1 MVDKL
6 SPEIRRALL
15 IIASRE
21 QVAFSVALEL
31 AVTEGIKVLLDEM
44 PRNYG
49 PVSKYG

>member
-1 MVDKL
+1 MIDKL

-15 IIASRE
+15 IIAARE

-31 AVTEGIKVLLDEM
+31 AVTEGIKALLDKT
-44 PRNYG
+44 PNNYL